1 MSIESIADALSQQIE
16 LLTELKDI
24 VQKQSEE
31 AEYKPSDFVYLDGA
45 IGSDTAVVVNMT
57 FYRPSVSF
65 VDSQKCSKCDSDR
78 SIKLPDN
85 FNNRTKVCDCFY
97 KNPVYSVQTVKV
109 VKQGDNWYMDD
120 NGVIYS
126 MSAILDTFESCQLD
140 KNTDRLV
147 YRNEVDCQQYCDRRN
162 NNGGK

>member
-1 MSIESIADALSQQIE
+1 MSVESITDALSKQID

-31 AEYKPSDFVYLDGA
+31 AEYKPSDYVYIEGA
-45 IGSDTAVVVNMT
+45 VGHDKEVVVDAT

-65 VDSQKCSKCDSDR
+65 VDLPKCDKCGNDR
-78 SIKLPDN
+78 SVKLPDN

-97 KNPVYSVQTVKV
+97 KKPVYSVQTVRV
-109 VKQGDNWYMDD
+109 VRQDDSWYMDD

-126 MSAILDTFESCQLD
+126 MSAILDTFESWQLD
-140 KNTDRLV
+140 KNIDSLV
-147 YRNEVDCQQYCDRRN
+147 YQNESDCKQYCDRRN
-162 NNGGK
+162 DNGGK

>member
-1 MSIESIADALSQQIE
+1 MSIESITNALSQHIDLFTE
-16 LLTELKDI
+16 LLDI

-45 IGSDTAVVVNMT
+45 IGSDKEVVVDMT

-65 VDSQKCSKCDSDR
+65 VDSPKCSKCDSDR

-126 MSAILDTFESCQLD
+126 MSAILDTFEPWQLD

-147 YRNEVDCQQYCDRRN
+147 YRNEADCKQYCDRRN
-162 NNGGK
+162 DNGGK